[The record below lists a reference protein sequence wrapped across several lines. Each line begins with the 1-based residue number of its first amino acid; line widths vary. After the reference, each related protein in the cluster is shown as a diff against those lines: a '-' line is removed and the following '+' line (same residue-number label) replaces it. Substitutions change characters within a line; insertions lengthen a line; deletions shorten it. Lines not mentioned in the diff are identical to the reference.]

1 MTAVAQFADRLRTA
15 FPLSTVALDPP
26 LDPHGKH
33 IIDVRLGDRLV
44 VIEWSDALGIGVS
57 LIDAPALD
65 GGPDFRLADAESAF
79 RIVKLLLVEAQ
90 DASFS
95 RALGDA
101 TIDSAEPMEYL
112 ELPVVQR
119 DHRPPRQ
126 KRAA

>member
-1 MTAVAQFADRLRTA
+1 MTTVSQFADRLRAA
-15 FPLSTVALDPP
+15 FPLSTVTLDPP
-26 LDPHGKH
+26 LDPRAKH
-33 IIDVRLGDRLV
+33 FIDVRLGDRLV
-44 VIEWSDALGIGVS
+44 SIEWSDALGIGVS
-57 LIDAPALD
+57 LIDEPALE

-101 TIDSAEPMEYL
+101 AVDSAEPMEYL
-112 ELPVVQR
+112 EQLVAQR